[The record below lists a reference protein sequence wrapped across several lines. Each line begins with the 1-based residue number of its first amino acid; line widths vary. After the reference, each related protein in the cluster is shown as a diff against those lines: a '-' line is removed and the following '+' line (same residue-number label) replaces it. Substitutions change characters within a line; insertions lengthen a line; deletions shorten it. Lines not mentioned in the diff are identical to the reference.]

1 MFRQKTTIVLTALI
15 LVGLTSAFSALPYTN
30 APIKAANP
38 PDLQTTPQPETS
50 VTPEDQPLSQTCS
63 ETQGQTYRL
72 TSSTYWL
79 EYPLDFTI
87 HLPPCYQA
95 DYPGGYPVLYLLH
108 GIGFTDDQWERLGA
122 LSAADQLILTG
133 GSRPFIIVFPYE
145 RYSLIEPNGSE
156 FPLAIVDNL
165 IPFIDSTYPV
175 CTQRE
180 CRAIGGLSRGAA
192 WAVRLGL
199 AYPDLF
205 GYVGAHSLTP
215 FFGDAE
221 DVTSWVEVISSGT
234 HITSPFSI
242 LMTIGGITVPLVFS
256 PESEQSVPPVIY
268 LDIGNNDPELQAARE
283 FEEALTQAHVMHEW
297 YLNLGNH
304 DEEYW
309 SEHVSMYMNW
319 YASHWQINP

>member
-1 MFRQKTTIVLTALI
+1 MSHRTTLWFTAALI
-15 LVGLTSAFSALPYTN
+15 TLQLTTGFSASPGG
-30 APIKAANP
+30 AVNP
-38 PDLQTTPQPETS
+38 AQTDQHFLQTTPQPESTQS
-50 VTPEDQPLSQTCS
+50 PESQPPAQTCTD
-63 ETQGQTYRL
+63 TQGQTYRL
-72 TSSTYWL
+72 SSSTYWL
-79 EYPLDFTI
+79 DYPLDFTI

-95 DYPGGYPVLYLLH
+95 DYAGGYPVLYLLH

-122 LSAADQLILTG
+122 FEAVDELISSG
-133 GSRPFIIVFPYE
+133 QSRPFIVVLPYE

-156 FPLAIVDNL
+156 FPLAIIDNL

-175 CTQRE
+175 CTQRD

-221 DVTSWVEVISSGT
+221 DVASWVEAISSGS
-234 HITSPFSI
+234 HAITPFSI
-242 LMTIGGITVPLVFS
+242 VMVIGGISIPLFFES
-256 PESEQSVPPVIY
+256 ESEQDATPLIY
-268 LDIGNNDPELQAARE
+268 LDIGNNDPELQSARE
-283 FEEALTQAHVMHEW
+283 FEAALTQAHVMHEW

-304 DEEYW
+304 DENYW
-309 SEHVSMYMNW
+309 AGHVTTYMNW
-319 YASHWQINP
+319 YASHWLPNP

>member
-1 MFRQKTTIVLTALI
+1 MSHRYLQWILAPLI
-15 LVGLTSAFSALPYTN
+15 MVGSTSAFIMPDRETLPGGNTV
-30 APIKAANP
+30 
-38 PDLQTTPQPETS
+38 DLSWQETAQPTLTQ
-50 VTPEDQPLSQTCS
+50 TPESTSEPQTCS

-79 EYPLDFTI
+79 NYPLDFTV
-87 HLPPCYQA
+87 HLPPCYQS

-122 LSAADQLILTG
+122 LDAADALILAG
-133 GSRPFIIVFPYE
+133 QSRPFIIVLPYE

-156 FPLAIVDNL
+156 FPLAIIDNL

-221 DVTSWVEVISSGT
+221 DVATWVEAISSGS
-234 HITSPFSI
+234 HAITPFSI
-242 LMTIGGITVPLVFS
+242 VMVIGGISIPLFFNAETEPNS
-256 PESEQSVPPVIY
+256 TPLIY
-268 LDIGNNDPELQAARE
+268 LDIGNNDPELQSARE
-283 FEEALTQAHVMHEW
+283 FEAALTQAHVMHEW

-304 DEEYW
+304 NEAYW
-309 SEHVSMYMNW
+309 ESHVTSYINW
-319 YASHWQINP
+319 YASHWPVNP